1 MYSGSKTRARSQRK
15 SPLQAEASGGA
26 LGRTTSWVS
35 CNQKEAAVETVHR
48 VNRILDG
55 NTLPKLKL
63 QSGNIVCFISPS
75 SQLLQLAGRRKD
87 GLRCLQPRSLLQENL
102 ANRKLQHFPA
112 DSLFVVE
119 QQVCSATIN
128 HTSHQIHV
136 FSTTNS
142 ARWIVIFSAAL
153 ELFCWSAFW
162 KV

>member
-1 MYSGSKTRARSQRK
+1 LQGGAIRIQLVYSGSKTKGGSKRK
-15 SPLQAEASGGA
+15 SPLQAEASGGV

-48 VNRILDG
+48 VNRVLDG

-63 QSGNIVCFISPS
+63 QSGSIVCFVSPS

-102 ANRKLQHFPA
+102 ANRKLQHFPV

-119 QQVCSATIN
+119 QQVHPAAVH

-136 FSTTNS
+136 FPTSS
-142 ARWIVIFSAAL
+142 FA
-153 ELFCWSAFW
+153 
-162 KV
+162 